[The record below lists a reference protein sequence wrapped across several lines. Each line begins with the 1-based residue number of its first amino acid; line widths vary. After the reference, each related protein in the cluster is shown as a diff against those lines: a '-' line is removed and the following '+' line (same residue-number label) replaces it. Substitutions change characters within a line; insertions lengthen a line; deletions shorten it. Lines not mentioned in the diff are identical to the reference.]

1 MQNSG
6 LYLLYREINLLRHG
20 GDTSIPC
27 DIMYRSHYQ
36 QQRVSKIHT
45 ELRIRRNLLI
55 HEQPRFLR
63 PLDFD
68 ISVTNLDVLFI
79 WEIIRTF
86 AGFYAIILQCQ
97 SEFLFD

>member
-27 DIMYRSHYQ
+27 DIMYWSHFQ

-55 HEQPRFLR
+55 HEQPRFLW
-63 PLDFD
+63 PVDFD
-68 ISVTNLDVLFI
+68 ISVTNFDVLFYLGNNSNVC
-79 WEIIRTF
+79 W
-86 AGFYAIILQCQ
+86 ILCNHT
-97 SEFLFD
+97 SMPK